1 MESASSPQPE
11 TAGPAWAAADELIH
25 QLVHDLRQPLS
36 GIEASAWY
44 IDMVASEARPELIPH
59 CRRLRAMVQQANW
72 LLDDAALCAGFR
84 PGPWKMHSL
93 AELFASVQRKLFEE
107 EEAALDLDAGS
118 GAPPVWAPEALPR
131 LAEHVIA
138 FFRDAA
144 ACPDPV
150 HVRLEAGPGAVAAI
164 VWSDACDD
172 PESAARLLAPE
183 AGRGFLGRFL
193 QAAGGE
199 ARAEVS
205 PSGRLTLVL
214 RLPAAAEQRA

>member
-11 TAGPAWAAADELIH
+11 AAGPAVAAADDVIH

-36 GIEASAWY
+36 GIEASAYY

-72 LLDDAALCAGFR
+72 LLEDAALCAGFR
-84 PGPWKMHSL
+84 PGPRTMHSL
-93 AELFASVQRKLFEE
+93 AEIFASVQRRLFLE
-107 EEAALDLDAGS
+107 EEATLDLDAGS

-150 HVRLEAGPGAVAAI
+150 HVRLEAEPGAVKAT

-172 PESAARLLAPE
+172 PESAARLLAPQ

-193 QAAGGE
+193 RAAGGE

-214 RLPAAAEQRA
+214 RLPAAQQCA

>member
-11 TAGPAWAAADELIH
+11 AAGPAWAAADDVIH

-44 IDMVASEARPELIPH
+44 IDMVASEARPDLIPH

-84 PGPWKMHSL
+84 PEPRILHSP
-93 AELFASVQRKLFEE
+93 AEIFARVQRKLFVE
-107 EEAALDLDAGS
+107 EEAPLDLDAGS
-118 GAPPVWAPEALPR
+118 GAPLVWAPESLPR

-150 HVRLEAGPGAVAAI
+150 HVRLRAESGALAAI

-172 PESAARLLAPE
+172 PEGAARLLAPQ

-193 QAAGGE
+193 RAAGGE
-199 ARAEVS
+199 AHAEAS

-214 RLPAAAEQRA
+214 RLPAAAQQGA